1 MEEAGFEPGSMTAG
15 QETCMVGILTPA
27 CELTVLAD
35 SVYVGRGEGGGGGQ
49 GQWKG
54 ISFVFYKPEKRSL
67 TKVIHFL
74 LDL

>member
-35 SVYVGRGEGGGGGQ
+35 SVYVGRGEGGRGGAGTVERN
-49 GQWKG
+49 
-54 ISFVFYKPEKRSL
+54 FFC
-67 TKVIHFL
+67 FL
-74 LDL
+74 QT